1 MNPLAPA
8 LPLPKPGTLETPE
21 TPQVPQHVYDLLE
34 QAANMVGKSGL
45 AQEEQGQITKALA
58 DAYDHIKSHEHALR
72 EHTRATAAQKKNDKY
87 FFRFFRLISSH
98 VREFKNNIVD
108 PNVPRHDKMLY
119 AFLYCFLIYVLVF
132 LVQSTMRGQ
141 VGMACAPLV
150 GNTEMCRALLQA
162 RRHEQA
168 AARSPTTVAADMT
181 FNCNDVVYDERGT
194 KALVPSMMYV
204 WKEVEKNSGD
214 PPRRIMEMS
223 FSPRTRL
230 A

>member
-1 MNPLAPA
+1 M
-8 LPLPKPGTLETPE
+8 
-21 TPQVPQHVYDLLE
+21 
-34 QAANMVGKSGL
+34 
-45 AQEEQGQITKALA
+45 
-58 DAYDHIKSHEHALR
+58 SHEHALR

-98 VREFKNNIVD
+98 VREFKNTIVD

-194 KALVPSMMYV
+194 KAVVPSMMYV

>member
-1 MNPLAPA
+1 M
-8 LPLPKPGTLETPE
+8 
-21 TPQVPQHVYDLLE
+21 
-34 QAANMVGKSGL
+34 
-45 AQEEQGQITKALA
+45 
-58 DAYDHIKSHEHALR
+58 SHEHALR

-87 FFRFFRLISSH
+87 FFRLISSH
-98 VREFKNNIVD
+98 VREFKNYIVD

-132 LVQSTMRGQ
+132 LVQSTMHGQ
-141 VGMACAPLV
+141 VGVACSPLV

>member
-8 LPLPKPGTLETPE
+8 LPLPKPKTLKTPE
-21 TPQVPQHVYDLLE
+21 TPQVPKDVYDLLE
-34 QAANMVGKSGL
+34 QAVNLVGKSGL

-98 VREFKNNIVD
+98 VREFKNTIVD

-132 LVQSTMRGQ
+132 LVQSTMHGQ
-141 VGMACAPLV
+141 VGVACSPLV

-204 WKEVEKNSGD
+204 WKEVEKNSSET
-214 PPRRIMEMS
+214 PRGGS
-223 FSPRTRL
+223 WK
-230 A
+230 

>member
-8 LPLPKPGTLETPE
+8 LPLPKPKTLKTPE
-21 TPQVPQHVYDLLE
+21 TPQVPKDVYDLLE
-34 QAANMVGKSGL
+34 QAVNLVGKSGL

-98 VREFKNNIVD
+98 VREFKNYIVD

-141 VGMACAPLV
+141 VGVACAPLV
-150 GNTEMCRALLQA
+150 GNTEMCRALL
-162 RRHEQA
+162 
-168 AARSPTTVAADMT
+168 
-181 FNCNDVVYDERGT
+181 
-194 KALVPSMMYV
+194 L
-204 WKEVEKNSGD
+204 
-214 PPRRIMEMS
+214 
-223 FSPRTRL
+223 
-230 A
+230 